1 MAGRIAAI
9 AAREIL
15 DSRGNPTVAV
25 TVVLDTGASGCSAV
39 PAGASRGQHEARE
52 RRDGGK
58 RFGGLGVRRAVA
70 NVTDV
75 IAPALRGLPAADQAV
90 LDARMLTL
98 DTSSGKAKLGANAML
113 GVSLAAARA
122 AANEAKLPLYRY
134 LRQSLFTD
142 VTGWSLPTPMAN
154 ILNGGAHA
162 GWSIDF
168 QEFMVLPQQRS
179 AAEQVRCGAE
189 IFHALGRLLARR
201 KLPVT
206 VGDEG
211 GYAPRLSGNEAP
223 LKLLALAVRASG
235 YRLGRDVRFGL
246 DPAASEFY
254 RGGVYR
260 LRSERRSL
268 RTDAMIQRY
277 RAWVKKY
284 PIATIEDGLS
294 EDDWS
299 GWQRLT
305 AALGASVTLVGDD
318 LFVTDT
324 ARLQRGIDQ
333 GVANAILVKPN
344 QVGTLT
350 ETVAAMR
357 LARSHGYQ
365 IAVSHRS
372 GETTDT
378 FIVDLAVAGQAEYLK
393 AGSFSRGERVA
404 KWNRLMAIAEQVAD

>member
-1 MAGRIAAI
+1 MTERIAAI

-25 TVVLDTGASGCSAV
+25 TVALDTGVTGCSAV
-39 PAGASRGQHEARE
+39 PAGASRGEHEARE

-70 NVTDV
+70 NVTET
-75 IAPALRGLPAADQAV
+75 IAPALCGLPAADQAA
-90 LDARMLTL
+90 LDARLLAL
-98 DTSSGKAKLGANAML
+98 DASPNKAKLGANAML

-122 AANEAKLPLYRY
+122 AANAARLPLYRY
-134 LRQSLFTD
+134 LRQSLFPSA
-142 VTGWSLPTPMAN
+142 TGWPLPTPMAN
-154 ILNGGAHA
+154 ILNGGVHA
-162 GWSIDF
+162 GWSVDF

-179 AAEQVRCGAE
+179 SVEQVRCGAE

-211 GYAPRLSGNEAP
+211 GYAPRLPGNEAP
-223 LKLLALAVRASG
+223 LKLMASAVRAAG

-254 RGGVYR
+254 RGGMYQ
-260 LRSERRSL
+260 LRSEQRSL
-268 RTDAMIQRY
+268 SSDAMIRRY

-284 PIATIEDGLS
+284 PIATIEDGLA

-305 AALGASVTLVGDD
+305 VALGKTVTLVGDD
-318 LFVTDT
+318 LFVTNT

-333 GVANAILVKPN
+333 GVANAILIKPN

-357 LARSHGYQ
+357 LARRHGYGV
-365 IAVSHRS
+365 AVSHRS

-404 KWNRLMAIAEQVAD
+404 KWNRLMVIAEQVAD